1 MIVLDEF
8 SKLLRLTRYVLTF
21 SDNPPPR
28 THKSTTRKK
37 IDEEIAW
44 KEIQGAFGTLS
55 QEIDI
60 MVENNVTIDNIDNNG
75 STIIGHE
82 TEGRPFFNQ
91 YDSKII
97 F

>member
-1 MIVLDEF
+1 MLKVFKCVILILLDEF
-8 SKLLRLTRYVLTF
+8 SKLLRFTRYVLTF

-55 QEIDI
+55 EEIDV
-60 MVENNVTIDNIDNNG
+60 MVETENIDNVDG
-75 STIIGHE
+75 KTIIGLE
-82 TEGRPFFNQ
+82 TEGSHANT
-91 YDSKII
+91 
-97 F
+97 